1 MSSTVKKQQRRRQ
14 GMPRPPSV
22 PRVAVGAPPLRKAEG
37 MATLANKL
45 IAEAAANPGLLVT
58 PPYIPP
64 LQAAATA
71 LGSAITAAQGG
82 TDAAQTALYTATKK
96 TRDVIKQHASWVQ
109 GGANA
114 LASADAVSFITAA
127 GFQVA
132 KSPRRVSVSTPTI
145 TNGAPTVVNFELPLL
160 AGAIMWFTQISS
172 DGGKTFAE
180 AVDTEKRKGAITG
193 LTSGQTVTVRV
204 RAFVRGSGY
213 TPWTTLSIV
222 VT

>member
-1 MSSTVKKQQRRRQ
+1 MSSTVNKQRRRQ
-14 GMPRPPSV
+14 AMPKPPSTA
-22 PRVAVGAPPLRKAEG
+22 RVAVKAPPLQNAEG

-45 IAEAAANPGLLVT
+45 IAEAAANPGLLVS
-58 PPYIPP
+58 PPYIAP
-64 LQAAATA
+64 LQNAAAA

-82 TDAAQTALYTATKK
+82 PDAAQTALYGATRK
-96 TRDVIKQHASWVQ
+96 TRDVIRQHAAWVQ
-109 GGANA
+109 TGANA
-114 LASADAVSFITAA
+114 LAPADALTFITAA

-132 KSPRRVSVSTPTI
+132 KAPQRTIVSAPEL
-145 TNGAPTVVNFELPLL
+145 TNGAPTVVHFELPRL
-160 AGAIMWFTQISS
+160 AGAIMWFTEISS

-180 AVDTEKRKGAITG
+180 AVDTEKRKGDITG
-193 LTSGQTVTVRV
+193 LTSAQTVTVRV